1 MSEEAYI
8 TKTRYCSGVQCP
20 KMLWLKQYKPEC
32 FDDSSLNKAILEE
45 GTKVGELARRLFGDF
60 TLVEYGDTSKMVKE
74 TEELIAAGKSIIA
87 EASFSY
93 DGLFCSVDILKNLGN
108 KNVELYEVK
117 SSTKIRDRLY
127 PGRRSDAPVPENEK
141 IIHKKKG
148 EPT

>member
-1 MSEEAYI
+1 
-8 TKTRYCSGVQCP
+8 
-20 KMLWLKQYKPEC
+20 MLWLKQYKPEC